1 MYNYHFKK
9 YNKGKIVGTIKK
21 IWSFIISMKL
31 MIVLMAVYGIVIA
44 AATFIENDYGT
55 ETAFALVFKAKW
67 FEVLQGILA
76 LGIIGNILKFKM
88 YKVKKLPSFIFHVGF
103 IVVIIGAAMTRYFG
117 YEGVMHIREGDSTN
131 RMLSSDALLQTKAVK
146 GNLEYS
152 NEKIIFLS
160 SAGGNKFEQILEIDG
175 EEVSVTYKDFI
186 KSAVRA
192 VVEDPN
198 GKPSISLVVTTP
210 SGPETFFV
218 QDNDV
223 TEVGPFNFYLNKT
236 PDKSKR
242 YVHIYT
248 KNDKFFFTSNRNI
261 EWFTMA
267 DQKKGNFVADKE
279 HAFNGKIL
287 YTIDGIKVVPKEI
300 VNKGAVKIVS
310 KKSADGTINLKTQS
324 GLSALIVNVEYK
336 GEVNEVALMG
346 AGQRFKG
353 YASNLKVDDLDL
365 TLEWGSKELFLPF
378 AIKLNE
384 FVMDKYAGSMSP
396 SSYKSLVNVVDKQ
409 NGVDM
414 PYEIYMNNTLK
425 YGGFKFFQSSYDQD
439 ERGTILSVNHDPGKW
454 PTYLGYALLTL
465 GFFFNLLNPSSRFGK
480 LARTRYGNANSFI
493 FVAALALMFSSAGDL
508 NAQTNN
514 PQNHTPP
521 TKEQIIEFV
530 KKVDPEHAK
539 KFGSLIIQD
548 RGGRMKPIDSVSIDA
563 INKIHG
569 KTTVLGMHHNQILL
583 GMSINGAYWQRVE
596 MIKIKH
602 PKVKELLGVAEDKK
616 YFAFYKVFNDKGE
629 YVLAD
634 AINDANIMK
643 PGDRGKFEKE
653 LLKVDERINVAYMIY
668 QGDML
673 RAFPL
678 EGHENNK
685 WFIPSE
691 IVKHFP
697 PDQRE
702 IFETVLRR
710 YFQGVTTAMGSGDWS
725 EADKALGQIKEIQAK
740 VGAAVMPTESRWK
753 LEIMYNNYDIFN
765 KLTPVYLISGLIL
778 LMFIFVRLIKP
789 RINTKLITNIII
801 GVMILGFIA
810 HTINLGMRWYV
821 SNHAPWSNGYEAM
834 LYISWTTVLAGLSFA
849 RQSDFSVAITA
860 IFAGLTLFTAHLS
873 WLDPQM
879 TNIVPVLQSYW
890 LTIHV
895 SVITASY
902 GFLGLSTLLGFITL
916 ILFIM
921 LSRKGNNEVS
931 EQIVLNIKEA
941 TRINEMAM
949 ILGISLLTVGNF
961 LGGVW
966 ANESWGR
973 YWGWDPKETWTL
985 VTIMVYAVVLHMRFI
1000 PKFNTPYAFALA
1012 SVLSYSS
1019 VIMTYF
1025 GVNYYLAGMHSY
1037 AGGDPVPIPSW
1048 IYYVI
1053 ATIATIAMLAYGK
1066 TDTYKALKVKK

>member
-1 MYNYHFKK
+1 M
-9 YNKGKIVGTIKK
+9 GTIKK

-31 MIVLMAVYGIVIA
+31 MIVLMAVYAIVIA

-67 FEVLQGILA
+67 FEALQAILG

-88 YKVKKLPSFIFHVGF
+88 YKVKKLPSFVFHVGF
-103 IVVIIGAAMTRYFG
+103 LVVIIGAAMTRYWG
-117 YEGVMHIREGDSTN
+117 YEGVMHIREGDSVN
-131 RMLSSDALLQTKAVK
+131 RMLSSDALLQTKVVK

-160 SAGGNKFEQILEIDG
+160 SAGGNSFEQIVDVDG
-175 EEVSVTYKDFI
+175 EEISVTYKDFI

-192 VVEDPN
+192 VVEDPA
-198 GKPSISLVVTTP
+198 GEPAISLVITTP
-210 SGPETFFV
+210 SGPETFFL
-218 QDNDV
+218 QNKNV
-223 TEVGPFNFYLNKT
+223 TEVGPFDFYLNKK
-236 PDKSKR
+236 PNESKR
-242 YVHIYT
+242 YVYIYT
-248 KNDKFFFTSNRNI
+248 KNDKFFFSSNI
-261 EWFTMA
+261 DVEWFTMA
-267 DQKKGNFVADKE
+267 DQKKGSFEAGKE
-279 HAFNGKIL
+279 HEFNSKIL
-287 YTIDGIKVVPKEI
+287 YTIGGIKVVPKEI
-300 VNKGAVKIVS
+300 INKGAIRIIS
-310 KKSADGTINLKTQS
+310 KKSADGTINLKTQD

-336 GEVNEVALMG
+336 GEVNEVALIG

-353 YASNLKVDDLDL
+353 YPANLKLDDLDL

-378 AIKLNE
+378 YLRLNE

-396 SSYKSLVNVVDKQ
+396 SSYRSLVNVVDKQ
-409 NGVDM
+409 NGVNM
-414 PYEIYMNNTLK
+414 PYEIYMNNTLS
-425 YGGFKFFQSSYDQD
+425 YGGFKFFQSSYDKD
-439 ERGTILSVNHDPGKW
+439 EKGTILSVNHDPGKW
-454 PTYLGYALLTL
+454 PTYLGYTLLTL

-480 LARTRYGNANSFI
+480 LARTRYGNVNSFI
-493 FVAALALMFSSAGDL
+493 FVAAVALMFSSAGDL

-514 PQNHTPP
+514 HANNAP
-521 TKEQIIEFV
+521 TQEEIVEFV
-530 KKVDPEHAK
+530 KKIDLEHAK

-569 KTTVLGMHHNQILL
+569 STSVLGLNHNQVLL
-583 GMSINGAYWQRVE
+583 GMSISGAYWQRID
-596 MIKIKH
+596 MIKVKH
-602 PKVKELLGVAEDKK
+602 PEVKELLGIPEDKK

-634 AINDANIMK
+634 AISDANIMK
-643 PGDRGKFEKE
+643 PGNRGKFEKE
-653 LLKVDERINVAYMIY
+653 LIKVDERINVAYMIY

-678 EGHENNK
+678 KDHDNNK

-697 PDQRE
+697 PEQRDV
-702 IFETVLRR
+702 FETVLTR
-710 YFQGVTTAMGSGDWS
+710 YFQGVIGGMKGNNWD
-725 EADKALGQIKEIQAK
+725 EADKALSQIKELQSKI
-740 VGAAVMPTESRWK
+740 GAAVMPPESRWK
-753 LEIMYNNYDIFN
+753 LEVAYNNWDIFN

-778 LMFIFVRLIKP
+778 LMFIFIRLIKP

-810 HTINLGMRWYV
+810 HTVNLGMRWYV

-921 LSRKGNNEVS
+921 LSRKGSNEVS

-941 TRINEMAM
+941 TRINEMSM

-1000 PKFNTPYAFALA
+1000 PKFNTPYTFALA
-1012 SVLSYSS
+1012 SVVSYSS

-1053 ATIATIAMLAYGK
+1053 ATIVVIAVFAYGK